1 MFDHVE
7 FSVASISAA
16 RGFYA
21 PFLLTLGAE
30 EIFCDEENGELGFG
44 TGESTDFLLTGGKA
58 TTPKMHICFRATQ
71 KDMVERAYDAA
82 IAGGGTCNGKPGYRD
97 AYGPG
102 YFAAFVID
110 PDGHNIE
117 VLFRETA

>member
-7 FSVASISAA
+7 FSVGSISAA
-16 RGFYA
+16 RRFYA
-21 PFLLTLGAE
+21 PFLLALGAG
-30 EIFCDEENGELGFG
+30 EIFYDEEHGELGFG
-44 TGESTDFLLTGGKA
+44 TGESTSFLLTEGTV
-58 TTPKMHICFRATQ
+58 TTPKMHICFQATQ
-71 KDMVERAYDAA
+71 QDMVERAYDAA
-82 IAGGGTCNGKPGYRD
+82 IAGGGTCNGKPGCRD

-117 VLFRETA
+117 VLFRKTA